1 MFDDPIIKSKILEI
15 WTSLIDKIYIP
26 GSLEKYISFL
36 PILII
41 GFVLTFVLTPI
52 IGSIAKKNNVVYVPN
67 VKRKGKDFDNPDK
80 AMHKG
85 IIPALGGLGV
95 MIPVLLVILV
105 FFKIDSITL
114 PLLIALG
121 ILTIGGVLDDIF
133 NLPAKVQMGIQV
145 LAALVIC
152 TSILDF
158 ESFTVLGT
166 TIPMNL
172 IKIQPVIG
180 KFAFSLTFPGDL
192 FLLAWLVFC
201 INSFK
206 WVGGSPGLIE
216 GNALII
222 TSLIFII
229 SIRHQVLFSSTV
241 SSLLVG
247 SLLAFLIFAYPPP
260 LIMSGSPGKSVYGLL
275 ICTLSLIS
283 QTKFAT
289 TLILLLL
296 PTLDATYVLIRRY
309 IEYRPKNPLELMKIS
324 DTTHFHHRLLKMDIS
339 PQKVFWIELG
349 LTLLIGSLAVV
360 ATGALRYFCLIWGVI
375 FIITIILFL
384 KLKSAQQENSKKHKE
399 ESSESKYSY

>member
-1 MFDDPIIKSKILEI
+1 MFDDPIIKTKILEI
-15 WTSLIDKIYIP
+15 WTSLMDKIYIP

-41 GFVLTFVLTPI
+41 GFVITFVLTPI
-52 IGSIAKKNNVVYVPN
+52 IGNIAKKNNIVYVPN
-67 VKRKGKDFDNPDK
+67 VKRKGKKFDNPDK

-95 MIPVLLVILV
+95 MIPIFLVTLV

-133 NLPAKVQMGIQV
+133 NLPAKVQFGIQI

-152 TSILDF
+152 TSILDL
-158 ESFTVLGT
+158 ESFTIFGT
-166 TIPMNL
+166 SIPMDL
-172 IKIQPVIG
+172 LKVQPVIG

-192 FLLAWLVFC
+192 FLLCWLVFC

-206 WVGGSPGLIE
+206 WIGGSPGLIE
-216 GNALII
+216 GNALIV

-229 SIRHQVLFSSTV
+229 SIRHQVLFSSTL
-241 SSLLVG
+241 SSLIVG

-275 ICTLSLIS
+275 ICTLALIS

-296 PTLDATYVLIRRY
+296 PTLDAIYVVIRRY
-309 IEYRPKNPLELMKIS
+309 IDYKPKNPLELMKIS
-324 DTTHFHHRLLKMDIS
+324 GTTHFHHRLLKMDTP
-339 PQKVFWIELG
+339 PQKVFWIEFG
-349 LTLLIGSLAVV
+349 ITLLIGSLAIV
-360 ATGALRYFCLIWGVI
+360 ATGALRYFCLIWGII
-375 FIITIILFL
+375 FIIAIILLL
-384 KLKSAQQENSKKHKE
+384 KLKAAQKENSKSHKE